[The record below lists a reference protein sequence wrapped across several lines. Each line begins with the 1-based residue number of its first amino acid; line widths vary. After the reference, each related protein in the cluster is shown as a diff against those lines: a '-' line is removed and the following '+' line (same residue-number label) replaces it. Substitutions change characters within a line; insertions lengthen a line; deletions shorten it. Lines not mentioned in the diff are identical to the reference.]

1 MLILSLRNNL
11 DELGDK
17 KIMKQNISHS
27 KNKNAFRPL
36 LLIMLSLMVMFLSA
50 CGSSEPCTS
59 CGDTPTKAY
68 QNNYTEEKEYY
79 CESCSSDCAFCS
91 DDASNHYTSGLGII
105 IFACD
110 DCYEEIQEMNS

>member
-1 MLILSLRNNL
+1 MKPNNPCTTHKMGFIRLISMHML
-11 DELGDK
+11 
-17 KIMKQNISHS
+17 M
-27 KNKNAFRPL
+27 L
-36 LLIMLSLMVMFLSA
+36 LMLVFLSA

-59 CGDTPTKAY
+59 CGGTPTKAY

-91 DDASNHYTSGLGII
+91 DDASNHCTSGLGII

-110 DCYEEIQEMNS
+110 DCYEEIQEINS

>member
-1 MLILSLRNNL
+1 MKPNNPCTTHKMGFIRLISMHML
-11 DELGDK
+11 
-17 KIMKQNISHS
+17 M
-27 KNKNAFRPL
+27 L
-36 LLIMLSLMVMFLSA
+36 LMLVFLSA

-59 CGDTPTKAY
+59 CGGTPTKAY

-110 DCYEEIQEMNS
+110 DCYEEIQEINS